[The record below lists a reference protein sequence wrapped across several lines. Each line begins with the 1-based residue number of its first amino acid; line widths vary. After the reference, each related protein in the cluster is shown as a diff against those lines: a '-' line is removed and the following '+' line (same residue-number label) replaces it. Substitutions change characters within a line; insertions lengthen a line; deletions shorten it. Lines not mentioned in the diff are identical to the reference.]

1 MKKIARRGAA
11 GGLLSTT
18 VLKPAALAVLVG
30 VAGASATLPGS
41 ALAANYSFS
50 SVQIEGLNA
59 VDPGTVTSLLG
70 IGRGETVSDGQLNA
84 AYQRLA
90 GSGLF
95 DEIELIPSGGTLV
108 VKLTEFPLVNR
119 INVEGNKRLKDE
131 ELLAMIQSKPRYVF
145 NPATAE
151 ADADMIAD
159 AYAAGGRIAATVTPK
174 IIRRAN
180 NSVDL
185 VFEVVEGKNV
195 EIERITFTGNR
206 AFSDA
211 RLRRVVSS
219 KQAGLLRFIVKVD
232 TFDPGR
238 VEFDKQVLKDFY
250 ASRGYPDFDAV
261 AVTSEITSQEDGYFV
276 AFEIR
281 EGQQFSFGEISA
293 ISEVEGIDAAQF
305 EGYANVRAGATYNP
319 DVLDRA
325 VARMEKALQQAGYG
339 FVRVDPRVTRNER
352 AGTLDISFAIVRGA
366 RVSVERIDIEGNETT
381 LDRVIRTQFSVVE
394 GDPFNPR
401 AIRAAAERIR
411 ALGYFSNVDVSARE
425 GTSTDTVVVD
435 VDVEEQGTGSFSAGA
450 SYALGEGVGFIG
462 SFTETNFL
470 GRGQYLKLEISA
482 GLDLR
487 TYSFSFAEPNLFG
500 RDLTVGVNASYS
512 ERFWADDLFKSS
524 TGYFR
529 PYMQFPISELSTI
542 GVNAGAELANIQSYS
557 GDSVIMQAEAD
568 RERQVGAT
576 AGLDYTF
583 DTRRNGLE
591 EPTFAYVKVSGAV
604 GGLGADNQYVRGT
617 VLGNVTSS
625 ALNDQVTLKA
635 TVEGGAIASINDG
648 PGTRITERFMMS
660 PQQVL
665 GFASLGM
672 GPRDLTATDEDALG
686 GNLYTAARLEAD
698 FPIGLPEEYGITG
711 GVFLHAGSV
720 WGLDAEP
727 FAGAGDFNLR
737 ASGGAALNWDTPFG
751 PLRFY
756 YAVPILKETYDEE
769 RRFGVS
775 ISTGF

>member
-1 MKKIARRGAA
+1 MKNIARRSAA
-11 GGLLSTT
+11 GGLQSST
-18 VLKPAALAVLVG
+18 VLKPAALAVLIG
-30 VAGASATLPGS
+30 VSGAALVHP
-41 ALAANYSFS
+41 APLLAANYAFS

-70 IGRGETVSDGQLNA
+70 IGRGETVSDGELNA
-84 AYQRLA
+84 AYQRLS

-95 DEIELIPSGGTLV
+95 DKIELIPAGGTLIV
-108 VKLTEFPLVNR
+108 RLTEFPIVNR
-119 INVEGNKRLKDE
+119 INIEGNRVLKDPD
-131 ELLAMIQSKPRYVF
+131 LLAMIESKPRYVF

-151 ADADMIAD
+151 ADADTIAA
-159 AYAAGGRIAATVTPK
+159 AYGASGRIAATVTPR

-211 RLRRVVSS
+211 RLRRVVTS
-219 KQAGLLRFIVKVD
+219 KQAGLLRFLVKVD
-232 TFDPGR
+232 TYDPGR

-261 AVTSEITSQEDGYFV
+261 AVTSELTNQEDGYYV
-276 AFEIR
+276 TYEIR

-293 ISEVEGIDAAQF
+293 VSEVEGIDAAAY
-305 EGYANVRAGATYNP
+305 EGYAQVRSGATYNP

-325 VARMEKALQQAGYG
+325 VARMENALQKAGYG
-339 FVRVDPRVTRNER
+339 FVRVDPRVTRDER
-352 AGTLDISFAIVRGA
+352 SGTLDIEFAIVRGA
-366 RVSVERIDIEGNETT
+366 RITVERIDIEGNETT
-381 LDRVIRTQFSVVE
+381 LDRVIRTQFTVVE

-411 ALGYFSNVDVSARE
+411 ALGYFSNVDVRARE
-425 GTSTDTVVVD
+425 GSATDTVVVD
-435 VDVEEQGTGSFSAGA
+435 VNVEEQGTGSFSAGA

-470 GRGQYLKLEISA
+470 GRGQYLKVELSA

-487 TYSFSFAEPNLFG
+487 TYAFSFAEPNLFG
-500 RDLTVGVNASYS
+500 RDLSVGVNASYS

-524 TGYFR
+524 DGYIKPFI
-529 PYMQFPISELSTI
+529 QFPISELASFNL
-542 GVNAGAELANIQSYS
+542 NAGVELSNIQNYT
-557 GDSVIMQAEAD
+557 GDSAIMLAEAA
-568 RERQVGAT
+568 RERQIGAT
-576 AGLDYTF
+576 AGLGFTF

-591 EPTFAYVKVSGAV
+591 EPTFAYLKVSGEV
-604 GGLGADNQYVRGT
+604 GGLGADNEYVRGK
-617 VLGNVTSS
+617 VVGNVTST
-625 ALNDQVTLKA
+625 ALNDDITLRA
-635 TVEGGAIASINDG
+635 TVEGGAIASIGSG
-648 PGTRITERFMMS
+648 PGTRITDRFRMS

-665 GFASLGM
+665 GFATLGM

-686 GNLYTAARLEAD
+686 GNFYTVAQLEAD

-711 GVFLHAGSV
+711 GLFMHTGSV
-720 WGLDAEP
+720 WGLDNP
-727 FAGAGDFNLR
+727 GTVDDSFSLR
-737 ASGGAALNWDTPFG
+737 ASAGAALNWDSPLG

-756 YAVPILKETYDEE
+756 YAVPFVKESYDEE